1 MDFTNL
7 IRLLPDVYKKD
18 SPSFIAELIKI
29 IERINTNIMET
40 YDKAEKW
47 RCIDEARGAT
57 LDLMGLRVGQKRGSA
72 SDEIYR
78 VLIKARIARN
88 NSDGTINSII
98 EALALSL
105 STTPDTIK
113 IKPLYTE
120 GQPLS
125 LRIEGIPITA
135 LNKVGLTIAEFG
147 SLAQSIAIS
156 GMKVSSVDLSGT
168 FAFSSKLNQMEDSV
182 EFGFAPLDR
191 STGGTLGSV
200 AGASDSD
207 NLPIA

>member
-7 IRLLPDVYKKD
+7 IGLLPDVYKKS
-18 SPSFIAELIKI
+18 SPSFIADLIKI
-29 IERINTNIMET
+29 IERVNTNIMNT
-40 YDKAEKW
+40 YTTAEKW
-47 RCIDEARGAT
+47 RSIDEARGAT
-57 LDLMGLRVGQKRGSA
+57 LDLMGLRVGQKRGSS

-105 STTPDTIK
+105 NTTPDTIK

-120 GQPLS
+120 GQPLAI
-125 LRIEGIPITA
+125 RIEGIPITA
-135 LNKVGLTIAEFG
+135 LNKVGLSISEFA
-147 SLAQSIAIS
+147 SLAQSIATAGIT
-156 GMKVSSVDLSGT
+156 VSSVDLSGT

-200 AGASDSD
+200 AGSSDSND
-207 NLPIA
+207 LPIS

>member
-1 MDFTNL
+1 MEFTNL

-18 SPSFIAELIKI
+18 STSFIAELIKI

-47 RCIDEARGAT
+47 RCIDEAKGTT
-57 LDLMGLRVGQKRGSA
+57 LDLMGLRVGQKRGTA
-72 SDEIYR
+72 TDEIYR

-120 GQPLS
+120 GKPLS

-135 LNKVGLTIAEFG
+135 LNKVGLTIQEFG
-147 SLAQSIAIS
+147 SLAQSIASAGIS
-156 GMKVSSVDLSGT
+156 VTSIDLSGT
-168 FAFSSKLNQMEDSV
+168 FSLSSKPNELEQSLD
-182 EFGFAPLDR
+182 FGLAPLDQSR
-191 STGGTLGSV
+191 GGTLGS
-200 AGASDSD
+200 AFNPGD
-207 NLPIA
+207 NADLPI